1 MSRPGTMMW
10 LPQEGIFAVTGLL
23 RNWVKNRWNNN
34 QEGGTP
40 QNSAPREL
48 APPEPVDG
56 LLEITNK
63 GFGFLRKPDNDFD
76 AFPEGACDVSV
87 RRIEFQ
93 RFFRRGGMHEEQ
105 EEHDAQGRQGDDSQ
119 RNIFS

>member
-1 MSRPGTMMW
+1 MYKR
-10 LPQEGIFAVTGLL
+10 Q
-23 RNWVKNRWNNN
+23 N

-48 APPEPVDG
+48 APPEPVDW

-76 AFPEGACDVSV
+76 AFAEAVYAVSYTHLDVYK
-87 RRIEFQ
+87 R
-93 RFFRRGGMHEEQ
+93 
-105 EEHDAQGRQGDDSQ
+105 
-119 RNIFS
+119 